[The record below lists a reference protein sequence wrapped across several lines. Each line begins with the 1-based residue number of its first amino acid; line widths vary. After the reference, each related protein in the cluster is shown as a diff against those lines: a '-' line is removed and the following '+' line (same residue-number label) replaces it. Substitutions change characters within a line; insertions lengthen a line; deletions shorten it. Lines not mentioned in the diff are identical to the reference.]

1 MVRNATQ
8 FIEGLND
15 DRAVWLG
22 ETPVKVTEDPR
33 LAGSINGMAGYFDW
47 QQRFA
52 DDCLVDNPAIGD
64 VTNAS
69 HIVPRCADD
78 LARRHRA
85 FDRLARYSYGM
96 LGRTPDYVNTT
107 LAGFVARRDGFDVDG
122 DKTFGDRVVE
132 FHKDVASR
140 DLSLTHAI
148 INPVVDKAQPDIG
161 GINAGLATR
170 VVERRS
176 DRLIVRGSKILA
188 TLAPFSDEMFVYP
201 SQPLPADAPPEY
213 ALSFSIPVGTKGVI
227 TLCRDHAGGAAKC
240 IDNPFSSRFDEQDAF
255 VIFDD
260 VEVPLDRVFIDGSV
274 KAYNDTPKN
283 GWMSNILQQTCIR
296 AAVKLEF
303 AYDLCLR
310 MAKICN
316 SDKRADVQQML
327 GELKTYANLTRAGI
341 TAGEAGARDHGHGAF
356 FLDQAPVRAI
366 KNMMPQWMIRANE
379 IIIAIGSHNLLCAP
393 TTGAFANPQM
403 APALEE
409 YLIGANGI
417 KARERAQVFR
427 TAWDFAGSALGSRGA
442 LYERFYLTSQ
452 ASNFKLEA
460 VMARFERKQDS
471 VAEMLAEFAAG

>member
-78 LARRHRA
+78 LTRRHRA

-170 VVERRS
+170 VVERKS

-227 TLCRDHAGGAAKC
+227 TLCRDHAGGAAKS

-316 SDKRADVQQML
+316 SDKRADVQQMR
-327 GELKTYANLTRAGI
+327 GVLKSFANLRRAGI
-341 TAGEAGARDHGHGAF
+341 PAGEAGARDHGHGAF